1 METIVYDIII
11 ITPIIQGGRK
21 MAEKEVVIYST
32 PTCPY
37 CKRAK
42 DYLTQKGISYTDYDV
57 AKDRD
62 KAKEMIDKSKQMGV
76 PVIIV
81 DGEVVVGFNQAK
93 LDSLLS

>member
-1 METIVYDIII
+1 
-11 ITPIIQGGRK
+11 
-21 MAEKEVVIYST
+21 MADKKVVIYST

-42 DYLTQKGISYTDYDV
+42 DYLTQKGIPYTEYDV
-57 AKDRD
+57 AADRE
-62 KAKEMIDKSKQMGV
+62 KAKEMIQKSKQMGV

-81 DGEVVVGFNQAK
+81 DGEIIVGFNQVK